1 MTIIFLVWD
10 LILENQIG
18 CSAKVLKEVKLKH
31 FFTINAKKNL
41 EEFLIFEVYTIT
53 YLNFLKWRRV
63 GFEPTIE

>member
-31 FFTINAKKNL
+31 FF
-41 EEFLIFEVYTIT
+41 YH
-53 YLNFLKWRRV
+53 
-63 GFEPTIE
+63 